1 MSGLVISFFMFAAL
15 AIGGALVALFERSVI
30 RSAFALFGTFLGV
43 AGLFLTL
50 GADFLAMTQVL
61 IYAGGIMVL
70 YLFGL
75 MLTKP
80 SPAERNLERI
90 SVAAAFASV
99 LCLLLM
105 SRLFADDSVWSG
117 PPVAELPEP
126 QPTAEAIGLAF
137 LRSDSW
143 LFAFEFASILL
154 LATLVGAVYIARRRP
169 EAEVEEGQADAS

>member
-1 MSGLVISFFMFAAL
+1 MSGLALAFFVFAAL
-15 AIGGALVALFERSVI
+15 AIGGAVVALFERSVI

-80 SPAERNLERI
+80 SPSERKLSRI
-90 SVAAAFASV
+90 GTAAGLAGEVCVA
-99 LCLLLM
+99 LM
-105 SRLFADDSVWSG
+105 ARLFGEDSAWSG
-117 PPVAELPEP
+117 QALADLPEP
-126 QPTAEAIGLAF
+126 TPTAEEIGLAF

-169 EAEVEEGQADAS
+169 EPGSEEVAN